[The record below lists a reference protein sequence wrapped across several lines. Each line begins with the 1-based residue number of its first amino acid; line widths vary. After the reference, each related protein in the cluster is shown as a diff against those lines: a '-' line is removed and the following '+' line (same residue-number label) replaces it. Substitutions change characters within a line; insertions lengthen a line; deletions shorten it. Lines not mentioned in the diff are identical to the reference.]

1 MEEHIFIEIVKAIAR
16 AFGLDVQGWIRMFV
30 LFVVAAIVMYF
41 TFRFLYNSIK
51 NFFCNNKN
59 PNGDENDYVL
69 YEPTPKEPQEVIS
82 SNVLENQP
90 EELKTQQGGHKEY
103 MSLGE
108 ITEQFEKVFGK
119 PNDNNNKDIT
129 WALFLFAA
137 ILFIFYLLIKH

>member
-51 NFFCNNKN
+51 KFFCNNKN

-69 YEPTPKEPQEVIS
+69 YIPEHRKSKKKPDMLERQSDKNKTQPKEHTKHVSQQEIM
-82 SNVLENQP
+82 E
-90 EELKTQQGGHKEY
+90 H
-103 MSLGE
+103 
-108 ITEQFEKVFGK
+108 FEKVFGK
-119 PNDNNNKDIT
+119 PDDNNNKDMT

-137 ILFIFYLLIKH
+137 ILFIFYLLTKH